1 MGFEDGAAG
10 CRPLG
15 RFLDSFHDLLDVLS
29 LVHGQDDHA
38 LRRGDDNEVG
48 DAHEGDRRTI
58 SPDERI
64 FRVDEDGLASGE
76 ISAPCSKRTARWM
89 VFSSSRTLPRQG

>member
-38 LRRGDDNEVG
+38 LRRGDDDEVG

-76 ISAPCSKRTARWM
+76 ISVFIPRAEFPKFAPGFESE
-89 VFSSSRTLPRQG
+89 SY